1 MTFKFIKTV
10 LTTCRYAMSISLGVL
25 SVSGTASATLIESIA
40 ALEEGAMYRVLFAT
54 SEQINYTSTDLIGY
68 DAFVTNAAATGSI
81 TSSLGLSWKALIATT
96 DANDVMSNTGI
107 FDTDNSPVTFFNT
120 LGQIIAISS
129 GDLMVGGLYGAYNGD
144 ENGNGVDCADDNT
157 CDVRW
162 LGSSYTQLEYYGI
175 YYAHDSEYG
184 FVDQSKA
191 NFHFVGTNDKD
202 CPPPPPGTYKGFFY
216 CPMNNNVGQMFAVSQ
231 ISIVSNVDVPGP
243 ITVILYSLGLA
254 GLSFARY
261 RRQS

>member
-1 MTFKFIKTV
+1 MTFKFLKMV
-10 LTTCRYAMSISLGVL
+10 LTTCRYAMCISVTVL
-25 SVSGTASATLIESIA
+25 SVSGTASATLIDSIA
-40 ALEEGAMYRVLFAT
+40 ALNDGDEYRVMFAT
-54 SEQINYTSTDLIGY
+54 SEQINYTSTDIIGY

-120 LGQIIAISS
+120 LGQVIAISS

-144 ENGNGVDCADDNT
+144 EYGNGVDCADDDT

-162 LGSSYTQLEYYGI
+162 LGTRHIVVDDRYYLPDLRYGYI
-175 YYAHDSEYG
+175 YPL
-184 FVDQSKA
+184 
-191 NFHFVGTNDKD
+191 NFHFVGRNDRR
-202 CPPPPPGTYKGFFY
+202 CPPPPPGSDPVEHY
-216 CPMNNNVGQMFAVSQ
+216 CPALVYAGQMFAVS
-231 ISIVSNVDVPGP
+231 SIATVTKVDVPGP
-243 ITVILYSLGLA
+243 RTIILYSLGLA